1 MVSPQLQIVL
11 RILGFLKRYKLYLL
25 AAYLSLLISTVLSLA
40 VPRLLG
46 DSIDRV
52 LANGQ
57 YSYLVYA
64 AVAVVVLSLLKGL
77 FAYGENYL
85 RESLSQHVAYD
96 LRNALYGHLQRLSFG
111 YHDKQQTGQLMSR
124 ATADV
129 ENVRWFINLG
139 VLRMSYLAV
148 LLLSVSVVLITID
161 WRLAVVSL
169 AVMPFVALRATII
182 GKRLRSVWLRIQEQ
196 TGELGA
202 ILQENLAGVR
212 VVKAFSRQKH
222 ESQKFAAKSSELSE
236 ENLTANRVQAS
247 NAPLMVFV
255 FTAITGLILWFGGR
269 EVILGRLTAGGL
281 TQFILYLAMLQMPV
295 RMVGF
300 LVNLYSRAAS
310 SGQRIFDVLDAQ
322 SPVRERPHA
331 RDLKDV
337 KGRVTFEGVSFNYN
351 SVSPVLKDVSFEA
364 KPGQVIALVGA
375 TGSGK
380 TTIVSLIP
388 RFYDVA
394 TGKVAIDGVDV
405 RDVSLPSLRRN
416 VGIVQQDVFLFSA
429 TVHDNIAYG
438 RPGASKEKVVWAAK
452 VARLHDFIAA
462 LPQGYETWVGERGIT
477 LSGGQKQRVAIA
489 RTLLLDPRIL
499 IMDDSTSSVDTE
511 TEYLIQQAMAEL
523 IKGRTTFIVAQR
535 LTTVKKADM
544 ILVLKDGEIVER
556 GRHEELVAADGPYR
570 QIYEMQLRPQE
581 EAGAQAVRG

>member
-364 KPGQVIALVGA
+364 KPGQVIVLVGA